1 MSTLPTRDQVP
12 QLARGPKPGALATSP
27 GAMAGGTAGAGLTGK
42 DIVRIFRKRIWLI
55 ILAFAICLAVAATIT
70 VLWNAYAPWY
80 TARAFLEIV
89 PSRNTYLSP
98 SSEPN
103 NDLVRR
109 LVQSHVQM
117 VKSDSVLNQAL
128 QDVDLKQ
135 TRWWQKNQGNLMSSL
150 EKDIGA
156 SGIPN
161 TNLMAVSM
169 VGTDKKDIP
178 EVVNA
183 VAKAFVAESRKNTQ
197 SEYMADTKPLSD
209 ELNRLQLKLAD
220 IRNSMKLVRP
230 EDIPNVDSVRN
241 VLSVKVQALAKQ
253 LMDLEF
259 AEAAARSAY
268 EVAQQQQAQG
278 TLAES
283 AAVQQGLDADP
294 ILQSLR
300 SHEVNLVSE
309 RQSALQKLGP
319 EHRKLKDLESRI
331 ATVRNDIAKREE
343 TLLQGLL
350 GAVMS
355 QHEGMLNNIIAQLQE
370 VQAKYSEAN
379 TRLREVQ
386 TNLAEMEQLASQEKI
401 VIERIKR
408 IENRL
413 MELTM
418 LTSDERGMVHIRQ
431 LAVEPRQP
439 SMPKWTITMP
449 VGAFLGLILGF
460 GLAFLLELIDT
471 SIKGPSDI
479 SRRMDMPLLG
489 IVPHADDID
498 EDIEDL
504 RLTFQ
509 TDPNSLISESFR
521 QIRTTLLFSGPASQ
535 RRSLLV
541 TSALPEEGRGTVA
554 LNLAAS
560 VARGG
565 RSVLLVDANFRQPMV
580 RELFKQA
587 PAAGLSNALVG
598 ESHWQD
604 IVCEVEPNLHVM
616 SSGPLPPNPAELLG
630 SDQMRQLISE
640 LSGQYDQVIFD
651 GAPCLVVTDPVIL
664 STMVDGVILVVRAG
678 VITYGIVQRTRDLLM
693 RVGAHML
700 GVVLNGVR
708 VTAGGYLRKNYDTFY
723 DYHEQ
728 SQLTA
733 ERPAEV
739 AAK

>member
-1 MSTLPTRDQVP
+1 MSALPTRDQVP
-12 QLARGPKPGALATSP
+12 QLARGPKSGVLAASP
-27 GAMAGGTAGAGLTGK
+27 GATGGASTGTGLTGK
-42 DIVRIFRKRIWLI
+42 DVMRIVRKRIWLI
-55 ILAFAICLAVAATIT
+55 ALAFGICLTLAAVTTI
-70 VLWNAYAPWY
+70 LWNALAPWY

-89 PSRNTYLSP
+89 PSRNTYLRP

-103 NDLVRR
+103 TDLVRR

-117 VKSDSVLNQAL
+117 VKAEMVLNTAL
-128 QDVDLKQ
+128 QDPDLRS
-135 TRWWQKNQGNLMSSL
+135 TLWWQKNQGNLMSSL
-150 EKDIGA
+150 EEDVNA

-161 TNLMAVSM
+161 TNLMAISM
-169 VGTDKKDIP
+169 TGTDRRDIP

-183 VAKAFVAESRKNTQ
+183 VAKAFVAESRKNTKN
-197 SEYMADTKPLSD
+197 EYVADTKPLTE
-209 ELNRLQLKLAD
+209 ELNRLQRKLSD
-220 IRNSMKLVRP
+220 TRTRMKMLRP

-241 VLSVKVQALAKQ
+241 VLSVKVQSLAKQ
-253 LMDLEF
+253 LLDLEF
-259 AEAAARSAY
+259 AEAAARGAY
-268 EVAQQQQAQG
+268 DVAQQQQAEG
-278 TLAES
+278 TLAQS

-300 SHEVNLVSE
+300 SHEVNLASE
-309 RQSALQKLGP
+309 RHSALQKLGP

-331 ATVRNDIAKREE
+331 AVVQNDIAKREE
-343 TLLQGLL
+343 MLVAGLTA
-350 GAVMS
+350 AVMG
-355 QHEGMLNNIIAQLQE
+355 QHESMVNSIIAQLQD
-370 VQAKYSEAN
+370 VQEKYTEAN

-386 TNLAEMEQLASQEKI
+386 TTLAEMEQLASQEETI
-401 VIERIKR
+401 LDRIKR

-418 LTSDERGMVHIRQ
+418 LTSDERGTVHIRQ
-431 LAVEPRQP
+431 LAVEPREP

-449 VGAFLGLILGF
+449 VGAFLGLLVGF

-479 SRRMDMPLLG
+479 SKRMDMPLLG

-498 EDIEDL
+498 EEISDL

-560 VARGG
+560 VAHGG

-580 RELFKQA
+580 RELFKQT

-598 ESHWQD
+598 ESNWQD
-604 IVCEVEPNLHVM
+604 LVCEIEPNLHVM

-640 LSGQYDQVIFD
+640 LVGRYDQVIFD

-664 STMVDGVILVVRAG
+664 STVVDGVIVVIRAG
-678 VITYGIVQRTRDLLM
+678 VITYGIVQRTRDMLT
-693 RVGAHML
+693 RVGAHLL

-728 SQLTA
+728 SQLPA
-733 ERPAEV
+733 ETREEV